1 MRCAACRG
9 GRWALSI
16 LMLAG
21 ATVADAEAQARP
33 VVAIGASANS
43 RCEAEVTAGWPV
55 VVEAVIQRNPEAAG
69 ALRLTGATGAW
80 SDAFRLECRG
90 PGGIDRSSLF
100 VSAFA
105 SESSI
110 ELTSDR
116 SGVVVWILDSVDL
129 DSLPKGE
136 YRIQV
141 TVVPGKLVDDS
152 FAGLRS
158 NAVELTVSAD
168 SSGVGAGVSQ
178 RRCLA
183 RMSAAIWKDDFVRA
197 VATAD
202 AHLATNP
209 KDVAVLFRKG
219 EALRLLGKKAAAL
232 VSFERALAAADHA
245 AGENHAIELAVSELR
260 RELFPDPGGQ
270 WAVTAEASSEFGS
283 PSHGARQA
291 TGAPDV
297 KTYGFRAEGW
307 ASRSADEGVEWL
319 KLTFATEVRAVGV
332 RVRQNYNPGAI
343 VKVEALAADGR
354 SAVVW
359 SGRDD
364 TDYPKDQIAWFVATF
379 EPPSFP
385 VKAIRLT
392 LDLAAVK
399 GWNLID
405 AVQLVGDP

>member
-1 MRCAACRG
+1 MRSAACLR

-16 LMLAG
+16 VMFVG
-21 ATVADAEAQARP
+21 ATSSDAEAQERP
-33 VVAIGASANS
+33 VVALGASANS
-43 RCEAEVTAGWPV
+43 RREAEVAADWPV
-55 VVEAVIQRNPEAAG
+55 VVEAVIQRTPEASG
-69 ALRLTGATGAW
+69 AVRLTGVTDSW

-100 VSAFA
+100 GAALA
-105 SESSI
+105 SEKSI
-110 ELTSDR
+110 DLTSER

-129 DSLPKGE
+129 ETLPKGE

-141 TVVPGKLVDDS
+141 SLVPGKLIDAAL
-152 FAGLRS
+152 AGLRS

-168 SSGVGAGVSQ
+168 ASSVGAGVSQ

-209 KDVAVLFRKG
+209 KDVAVWFRRG
-219 EALRLLGKKAAAL
+219 EVLRRLGKKADAL
-232 VSFERALAAADHA
+232 ASFERALAAAAHA
-245 AGENHAIELAVSELR
+245 VGENHAIELAVIELR
-260 RELFPDPGGQ
+260 RELFPDPGDQ
-270 WAVTAEASSEFGS
+270 WALTAEASSEFGS
-283 PSHGARQA
+283 PSHGAREA
-291 TGAPDV
+291 TGAPDA

-307 ASRSADEGVEWL
+307 ASRSADDGVEWL
-319 KLTFATEVRAVGV
+319 KLTYATEVRAIGV
-332 RVRQNYNPGAI
+332 RVRQSFNPGAI
-343 VKVEALAADGR
+343 VKVEALASDGR
-354 SAVVW
+354 SAVLW

-364 TDYPKDQIAWFVATF
+364 TEYPKDQIAWFVATF
-379 EPPSFP
+379 EPPPFP

-392 LDLAAVK
+392 LDLAVVK